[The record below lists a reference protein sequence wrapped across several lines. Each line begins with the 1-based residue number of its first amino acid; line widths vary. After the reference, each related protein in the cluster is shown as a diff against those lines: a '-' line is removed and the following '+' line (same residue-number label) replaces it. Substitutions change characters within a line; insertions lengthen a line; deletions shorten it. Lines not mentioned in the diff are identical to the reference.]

1 MVHQMGKPPGGIDGR
16 GALLQLQAA
25 SGYTDSQTVGEWA
38 SFTLGGLWTIL
49 FHRRPEI
56 AKQRLSE
63 CGVDK
68 PYSDPLLQHGKTY
81 HDFLK
86 RLHQSK
92 LVDYSLQ
99 PGKEQIAF
107 FFDVRRANAHF
118 ADPAHVQLSTGESL
132 GALEIAEG
140 EEITVAVGDLKDAFY
155 HVELPDA
162 GLQVHEE
169 EISEGGKMLGWE
181 ITQRKEQA
189 AREEIA
195 SEDTGREAG
204 KTGGQAAY
212 RQWTIALRPQE
223 VGVASKT
230 IEFDEALALD
240 LPYHKG
246 VGEALH
252 RLSHRPERYFVLPRE
267 VRPYLRPD
275 VHINYGRMR
284 LRPSTCF
291 LMLQLAGVQE
301 GSVLLDPMG
310 GVGTIAI
317 EVPGLSDDL
326 LAIGTD
332 FFCVLVLWSRSAG
345 VLDAATTTGATTGPV
360 DTDWT
365 LEETD
370 EEGVPLSMVADVS
383 QVAEQLGLNGEVE
396 PLADRLTLLRFYLH
410 RDRQV
415 ASAVQM
421 YRETIAWRQ
430 AFNLKQVMADY
441 GHGEDYGEDGMRLST
456 GPWRWTWHPNAPAAI
471 HVEPF
476 VFFGRLPSPAPD
488 GGPVLVWRAGLADY
502 GGFVREEL
510 VDEMI
515 RAYVAHFEDA
525 LQSARSTS
533 RGRLVR
539 ARVVVDAQG
548 FDLVNLR
555 YLQVLHHIMR
565 LMQDHF
571 PEVSA
576 SVTVVRAPWSVV
588 KLYELLKPWL
598 SQHVQQKVCFL
609 AEDFAAGLWAHARLK
624 LAMLPQFLG
633 GHVPDEEAPLQAQ
646 RVPVSKPDAGDSF
659 LRASWAASDV

>member
-1 MVHQMGKPPGGIDGR
+1 MVGR
-16 GALLQLQAA
+16 
-25 SGYTDSQTVGEWA
+25 
-38 SFTLGGLWTIL
+38 
-49 FHRRPEI
+49 
-56 AKQRLSE
+56 
-63 CGVDK
+63 
-68 PYSDPLLQHGKTY
+68 
-81 HDFLK
+81 
-86 RLHQSK
+86 
-92 LVDYSLQ
+92 LVD
-99 PGKEQIAF
+99 A
-107 FFDVRRANAHF
+107 
-118 ADPAHVQLSTGESL
+118 
-132 GALEIAEG
+132 
-140 EEITVAVGDLKDAFY
+140 
-155 HVELPDA
+155 
-162 GLQVHEE
+162 
-169 EISEGGKMLGWE
+169 
-181 ITQRKEQA
+181 
-189 AREEIA
+189 
-195 SEDTGREAG
+195 
-204 KTGGQAAY
+204 
-212 RQWTIALRPQE
+212 
-223 VGVASKT
+223 
-230 IEFDEALALD
+230 
-240 LPYHKG
+240 
-246 VGEALH
+246 
-252 RLSHRPERYFVLPRE
+252 
-267 VRPYLRPD
+267 
-275 VHINYGRMR
+275 R
-284 LRPSTCF
+284 LRRWS
-291 LMLQLAGVQE
+291 
-301 GSVLLDPMG
+301 LLG
-310 GVGTIAI
+310 
-317 EVPGLSDDL
+317 
-326 LAIGTD
+326 
-332 FFCVLVLWSRSAG
+332 VLVLWSRSAG

-441 GHGEDYGEDGMRLST
+441 GHGEAVGAVRPLFRGAGGSVR
-456 GPWRWTWHPNAPAAI
+456 RTWHPNAPAAI

-633 GHVPDEEAPLQAQ
+633 GHYKILITQGE
-646 RVPVSKPDAGDSF
+646 RKVSKQKLSWMYRNVRETLLEGLRSREEECGYKTFVHSLFKEGRGDFVQLCRRTFARRKVYCIEMFLEPAPKPSLGQGVCEIWTYSHGNLWMLGVWSF
-659 LRASWAASDV
+659 PAASQLWNRAAGALVEPPLVRFVPPGFVVKEESVAKSYEASELHWGFIGAVGGMQRSWWAGGWHATSARTSSCE